1 MGATTGSS
9 STGVSN
15 GGWGTAATGLE
26 GVGGGLMAS
35 GVGVVPGAILY
46 GLGALTG
53 AVSGSN
59 ARKHAEAIQDQS
71 QSMQDAFHT
80 NAMAQVGG
88 AVNAAAGAPA
98 AAGGE
103 TQASQGDFSKAV
115 AGQLTSGAPAVA
127 GANPRYAAANGR
139 NVTAN
144 TPANTG
150 VATYAHQVSSA
161 LAGQQGTLNAARMV
175 QQKIAD
181 AGSNVGAMQSEAYT
195 DGLVSNLASGD
206 INTNPY
212 VQLLAGVAKN
222 AGKFIGGGGLD
233 SAGGAAGSAFSM
245 AGDDGMNM
253 AGDALAAGGTD
264 LGSSFGADAAS
275 ALA

>member
-1 MGATTGSS
+1 MGATTSS
-9 STGVSN
+9 NGVSN

-88 AVNAAAGAPA
+88 AVNAAAGAPQTA
-98 AAGGE
+98 SNE
-103 TQASQGDFSKAV
+103 TMASQGNFSKAV

-127 GANPRYAAANGR
+127 GANPRYAAAQGR
-139 NVTAN
+139 AVGTS

-150 VATYAHQVSSA
+150 VADYAHQVSSA

-233 SAGGAAGSAFSM
+233 SAAAGGGSAFSM
-245 AGDDGMNM
+245 GDGLGDGMTA
-253 AGDALAAGGTD
+253 AGTAMSAGGTD
-264 LGSSFGADAAS
+264 LGDLAAVASDA
-275 ALA
+275 